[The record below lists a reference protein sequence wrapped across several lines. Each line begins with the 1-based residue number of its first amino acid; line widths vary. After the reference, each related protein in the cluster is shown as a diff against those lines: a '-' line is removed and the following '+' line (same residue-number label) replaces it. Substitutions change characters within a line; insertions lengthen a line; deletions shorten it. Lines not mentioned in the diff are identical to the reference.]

1 MSYKVPVEDINF
13 NLKAMG
19 LLKQIQKLSAFEE
32 ITDDL
37 VDAVIEEN
45 SRLVEDVIGPLNVIG
60 DLDHPVCKNGEVTLS
75 KGFKEAL
82 QLHSEGGWQA
92 LQHEPEYGGQGF
104 PKLLATVL
112 SENLN
117 AANMAFALCPVLTD
131 GCIEAITQAG
141 TEEQKRRFIPPMV
154 EGRWTGTMNLTEPQ
168 AGSDLALLKSKALRQ
183 DDGSYRISGQKIFIT
198 WGEHDGA
205 ENIIHLVLA
214 RTPDAPA
221 GVKGISLFV
230 VPKFLVNEDGSLGK
244 RNDVICT
251 SLEHKLG
258 IHGSP
263 TAVMVFGDNQG
274 DVGEGAIG
282 YLIGEENDGLRH
294 MFVMMN
300 EARFAIGLQ
309 GTSIAERATQQA
321 WTYAQERIQGTA
333 SEGGSR
339 EAVSINKHP
348 DVRRMLMTMK
358 SLTESSRAIALYAAS
373 RADLANHIEDS
384 EERAR
389 YQAIYEYLVPIVK
402 GYSTEM
408 AQEVATL
415 AVQVHGGMGYIE
427 ETGVAQLFRDARILP
442 IYEGTTGIQANDIIG
457 RKTMRD
463 EGAVAKYFVKEMQD
477 TASRLIE
484 HSNNDLRFIGQRLDV
499 AVETYSKVIDFLL
512 DLGAKKAM
520 NQAFSASVPY
530 LMLAGYSHSA
540 WQLGR
545 QALVA
550 VQSDGSDG
558 SKVKVATALF
568 YAAHITPRVLSLA
581 DAIIAS
587 EQCVR
592 SFDSISFDD

>member
-13 NLKAMG
+13 NLKTMG
-19 LLKQIQKLSAFEE
+19 LLEQIQHLSGFEE

-45 SRLVEDVIGPLNVIG
+45 SRLVEDEIAPLNIVG
-60 DLDHPVCKNGEVTLS
+60 DQDHPVCNNGEVTLS

-82 QLHSEGGWQA
+82 NLFAEGGWQA
-92 LQHEPEYGGQGF
+92 LQHDPEFGGQGF

-112 SENLN
+112 AENLN
-117 AANMAFALCPVLTD
+117 AANMAFALCPGLTD
-131 GCIEAITQAG
+131 GCIEAVSQAG
-141 TEEQKRRFIPPMV
+141 TEEQKQLFIPPMV

-168 AGSDLALLKSKALRQ
+168 AGSDLALLKTRAIPQ
-183 DDGSYRISGQKIFIT
+183 EDGTYRISGQKIFIT

-230 VPKFLVNEDGSLGK
+230 VPKFLVNDDGSLGK
-244 RNDVICT
+244 RNDVICA

-263 TAVMVFGDNQG
+263 TAVMVFGDNKG
-274 DVGEGAIG
+274 EVGEGAIG

-309 GTSIAERATQQA
+309 GTSISERAMQQA
-321 WTYAQERIQGTA
+321 WAYAQERLQGTA
-333 SEGGSR
+333 VEGGGR
-339 EAVSINKHP
+339 ETVTINKHP

-373 RADLANHIEDS
+373 RADLANHHADP
-384 EERAR
+384 EERRR

-408 AQEVATL
+408 AQEVTSL
-415 AVQVHGGMGYIE
+415 AVQVHGGMGFIE
-427 ETGVAQLFRDARILP
+427 ETGVAQFFRDARILP
-442 IYEGTTGIQANDIIG
+442 IYEGTTAIQANDIIG

-463 EGAVAKYFVKEMQD
+463 EGAVAKYFVEEMQD
-477 TASRLIE
+477 TVNQMLAHE
-484 HSNNDLRFIGQRLDV
+484 NEDLRFIGQRLER
-499 AVETYSKVIDFLL
+499 AVNSYDEVIDFLIK
-512 DLGAKKAM
+512 LGANKSM

-530 LMLAGYSHSA
+530 LMLAGYTHSA
-540 WQLGR
+540 WQLAR

-550 VQSDGSDG
+550 AAMENANTE
-558 SKVKVATALF
+558 KVATALF
-568 YAAHITPRVLSLA
+568 YAAHITPRISSLA
-581 DAIIAS
+581 EAAMSS
-587 EQCVR
+587 EQCVK
-592 SFDSISFDD
+592 SFDGINFEA

>member
-1 MSYKVPVEDINF
+1 MSYKVPVGDINF
-13 NLKAMG
+13 NLKVMG
-19 LLKQIQKLSAFEE
+19 LLKEIQELSAFEE

-45 SRLVEDVIGPLNVIG
+45 SRLVEDVIAPLNVVG
-60 DLDHPVCKNGEVTLS
+60 DQNHPVCQDGAVTLS

-92 LQHEPEYGGQGF
+92 LQHDPEYGGQGF

-141 TEEQKRRFIPPMV
+141 SEEQKQRFIPPMV

-168 AGSDLALLKSKALRQ
+168 AGSDLALLKSKAVRQ
-183 DDGSYRISGQKIFIT
+183 DDGTYRISGQKIFIT

-263 TAVMVFGDNQG
+263 TAVMVFGDNKG
-274 DVGEGAIG
+274 EVGEGAIG

-333 SEGGSR
+333 VEGGSR
-339 EAVSINKHP
+339 ESVSINKHP
-348 DVRRMLMTMK
+348 DVRRMLMTMR
-358 SLTESSRAIALYAAS
+358 SLTEGSRAIALYAAS
-373 RADLANHIEDS
+373 RADLANHLEDP

-408 AQEVATL
+408 AQEVASL

-477 TASRLIE
+477 TTSRLLD
-484 HSNNDLRFIGQRLDV
+484 SGDNDLRFIAQKLDA
-499 AVETYSKVIDFLL
+499 AVEAYAEVVDFLI

-520 NQAFSASVPY
+520 NQAFSGSVPY
-530 LMLAGYSHSA
+530 LMLAGYTHSV
-540 WQLGR
+540 WQLAR

-550 VQSDGSDG
+550 AESGKSGSE
-558 SKVKVATALF
+558 KVATALF
-568 YAAHITPRVLSLA
+568 YAAHIAPRVLSLA
-581 DAIIAS
+581 DAVMAS
-587 EQCVR
+587 EECVR
-592 SFDSISFDD
+592 SFEGISFDA

>member
-13 NLKAMG
+13 NLKTMG
-19 LLKQIQKLSAFEE
+19 LLEQVQNLSGFEE
-32 ITDDL
+32 ITEDL

-45 SRLVEDVIGPLNVIG
+45 SRLVEEEIAPLNSVG
-60 DLDHPVCKNGEVTLS
+60 DLDHPICTNGEVKLS

-82 QLHSEGGWQA
+82 ALFSEGGWQA
-92 LQHEPEYGGQGF
+92 LQHAPEYGGQGF

-112 SENLN
+112 AENLN

-141 TEEQKRRFIPPMV
+141 TDEQKQCFIPPMV

-168 AGSDLALLKSKALRQ
+168 AGSDLALLKAKAVRQ

-214 RTPDAPA
+214 RTPDAPQ

-230 VPKFLVNEDGSLGK
+230 VPKFLLNEDGSLGK
-244 RNDVICT
+244 RNDVFCA

-263 TAVMVFGDNQG
+263 TAVMVFGDNKG
-274 DVGEGAIG
+274 EVGEGAIA
-282 YLIGEENDGLRH
+282 YLLGEENDGLSH

-309 GTSIAERATQQA
+309 GTSISERATQQA
-321 WTYAQERIQGTA
+321 WTYAQDRIQGTA
-333 SEGGSR
+333 VEGTNR

-358 SLTESSRAIALYAAS
+358 SLTEGSRAIALYAAS
-373 RADLANHIEDS
+373 RADLANHHENPQ
-384 EERAR
+384 ERTR

-427 ETGVAQLFRDARILP
+427 ETGVAQFFRDARILP
-442 IYEGTTGIQANDIIG
+442 IYEGTTAIQANDIIG

-463 EGAVAKYFVKEMQD
+463 EGAVAKYFVEEMHD
-477 TASRLIE
+477 TASSLVA
-484 HSNNDLRFIGQRLDV
+484 HANNDLRFIGEKLRI
-499 AVETYSKVIDFLL
+499 AVEAYEGVIDYLIN
-512 DLGAKKAM
+512 LGANKAM

-530 LMLAGYSHSA
+530 LMLAGYCHSA
-540 WQLGR
+540 WQLAR

-550 VQSDGSDG
+550 VELDGLGAD
-558 SKVKVATALF
+558 KVATSLF

-581 DAIIAS
+581 DAVMAS
-587 EQCVR
+587 EQCIK
-592 SFDSISFDD
+592 SFDSINFDA

>member
-1 MSYKVPVEDINF
+1 MSYKVPVGDINF
-13 NLKAMG
+13 NLKVMG
-19 LLKQIQKLSAFEE
+19 LLKEIQELSAFEE

-45 SRLVEDVIGPLNVIG
+45 SRLVEDVIAPLNVVG
-60 DLDHPVCKNGEVTLS
+60 DQNHPVCQDGAVTLS

-92 LQHEPEYGGQGF
+92 LQHDPEYGGQGF

-141 TEEQKRRFIPPMV
+141 SEEQKKRFIPPMV

-168 AGSDLALLKSKALRQ
+168 AGSDLALLKSKAVRQ
-183 DDGSYRISGQKIFIT
+183 DDGIYRISGQKIFIT

-263 TAVMVFGDNQG
+263 TAVMVFGDNKG
-274 DVGEGAIG
+274 EVGEGAIG

-333 SEGGSR
+333 VEGGSR
-339 EAVSINKHP
+339 ESVSINKHP
-348 DVRRMLMTMK
+348 DVRRMLMTMR
-358 SLTESSRAIALYAAS
+358 SLTEGSRAIALYAAS
-373 RADLANHIEDS
+373 RADLANQLDDP

-463 EGAVAKYFVKEMQD
+463 EGAVAKYFVKEMHD
-477 TASRLIE
+477 TASRLLD
-484 HSNNDLRFIGQRLDV
+484 SGDNDLRFIAQKLDA
-499 AVETYSKVIDFLL
+499 AVEAYAGVVDFLI

-520 NQAFSASVPY
+520 NQAFSGSVPY
-530 LMLAGYSHSA
+530 LMLAGYTHSV
-540 WQLGR
+540 WQLAR

-550 VQSDGSDG
+550 AESGKSGSE
-558 SKVKVATALF
+558 KVATALF
-568 YAAHITPRVLSLA
+568 YAAHIAPRVLSLA
-581 DAIIAS
+581 DAVMAS
-587 EQCVR
+587 EECVR
-592 SFDSISFDD
+592 SFEGISFDA

>member
-1 MSYKVPVEDINF
+1 MSYRVPVEDINF
-13 NLKAMG
+13 NLKTMG
-19 LLKQIQKLSAFEE
+19 LLEQIQNLSGFEE

-45 SRLVEDVIGPLNVIG
+45 SRLVEDEIAPLNVVG
-60 DLDHPVCKNGEVTLS
+60 DQDHPVCTDGKVTLS

-82 QLHSEGGWQA
+82 ALFSEGGWQA
-92 LQHEPEYGGQGF
+92 LQHDPEFGGQGF

-112 SENLN
+112 AENLN

-131 GCIEAITQAG
+131 GCIEAVSQAG
-141 TEEQKRRFIPPMV
+141 SEEQKQLFIPPMV

-168 AGSDLALLKSKALRQ
+168 AGSDLALLKARAVKQ

-230 VPKFLVNEDGSLGK
+230 VPKFLINEDGSLGK
-244 RNDVICT
+244 RNDVICA

-263 TAVMVFGDNQG
+263 TAVMVFGDNKG
-274 DVGEGAIG
+274 EVGEGAIG

-309 GTSIAERATQQA
+309 GTSISERATQQA
-321 WTYAQERIQGTA
+321 WTYAQERLQGTA
-333 SEGGSR
+333 VEGGGR
-339 EAVSINKHP
+339 ETVSINQHP

-373 RADLANHIEDS
+373 RADLANHHADPA
-384 EERAR
+384 ERLR
-389 YQAIYEYLVPIVK
+389 YQVIYEYLVPIVK

-408 AQEVATL
+408 AQEVTSL
-415 AVQVHGGMGYIE
+415 AVQVYGGMGYIE

-442 IYEGTTGIQANDIIG
+442 IYEGTTAIQANDIIG

-463 EGAVAKYFVKEMQD
+463 EGQVAKYFIEEMQD
-477 TASRLIE
+477 TVNRLSSQ
-484 HSNNDLRFIGQRLDV
+484 SNADLKYIGLRLEK
-499 AVETYSKVIDFLL
+499 AVEAYQSVVDFLVE
-512 DLGAKKAM
+512 LGANKAM

-530 LMLAGYSHSA
+530 LMLAGYTHSA
-540 WQLGR
+540 WQLAR

-550 VQSDGSDG
+550 ARIDNVEND
-558 SKVKVATALF
+558 KVATALF
-568 YAAHITPRVLSLA
+568 FAAHITPRVLSLA
-581 DAIIAS
+581 DAVMAS

-592 SFDSISFDD
+592 SFEGINFNN

>member
-1 MSYKVPVEDINF
+1 MSYKVPVGDINF

-19 LLKQIQKLSAFEE
+19 LLKEIQELSAFEE

-45 SRLVEDVIGPLNVIG
+45 SRLVEDVIAPLNVVG
-60 DLDHPVCKNGEVTLS
+60 DQNHPVCQDGAVTLS

-92 LQHEPEYGGQGF
+92 LQHDPEYGGQGF

-141 TEEQKRRFIPPMV
+141 TEEQKQRFIPPMV

-168 AGSDLALLKSKALRQ
+168 AGSDLALLKSKAVRQ
-183 DDGSYRISGQKIFIT
+183 DDGTYRISGQKIFIT

-263 TAVMVFGDNQG
+263 TAVMVFGDNKG
-274 DVGEGAIG
+274 EVGEGAIG

-321 WTYAQERIQGTA
+321 WAYAQERIQGTA
-333 SEGGSR
+333 VEGGSR
-339 EAVSINKHP
+339 ESVSINKHP
-348 DVRRMLMTMK
+348 DVRRMLMTMR
-358 SLTESSRAIALYAAS
+358 SLTEGSRAIALYAAS
-373 RADLANHIEDS
+373 RADLANHLEDA

-408 AQEVATL
+408 AQEVASL

-463 EGAVAKYFVKEMQD
+463 EGAVAKYFVNEMQD
-477 TASRLIE
+477 TASRLLD
-484 HSNNDLRFIGQRLDV
+484 SKDNDLRFIAQKLDV
-499 AVETYSKVIDFLL
+499 AVESYARVVDYLI
-512 DLGAKKAM
+512 DLGAKKSM
-520 NQAFSASVPY
+520 NQAFSGSVPY
-530 LMLAGYSHSA
+530 LMLAGYTHSA
-540 WQLGR
+540 WQLAR
-545 QALVA
+545 QALTA
-550 VQSDGSDG
+550 AELGEAG
-558 SKVKVATALF
+558 GEKLATALF
-568 YAAHITPRVLSLA
+568 YAAHIAPRVISLA
-581 DAIIAS
+581 DAVMAS

-592 SFDSISFDD
+592 SFEGISFDA

>member
-1 MSYKVPVEDINF
+1 MNYKVPVGDINF

-19 LLKQIQKLSAFEE
+19 LLKQIQEMSAFEE

-37 VDAVIEEN
+37 VDAVLEEN
-45 SRLVEDVIGPLNVIG
+45 SRLVEDVIAPLNRVG
-60 DLDHPVCKNGEVTLS
+60 DQDHPVCKDGEVTLS

-82 QLHSEGGWQA
+82 QLYSEGGWQA
-92 LQHEPEYGGQGF
+92 LQHAPDYGGQGF
-104 PKLLATVL
+104 PKILATVL

-117 AANMAFALCPVLTD
+117 AANIAFALCPVLTD

-141 TEEQKRRFIPPMV
+141 TEEQKQRFIPPMV

-168 AGSDLALLKSKALRQ
+168 AGSDLALLKSKAVRQ
-183 DDGSYRISGQKIFIT
+183 EDGSYRISGQKIFIT

-230 VPKFLVNEDGSLGK
+230 VPKFLVNDDGTLAK

-251 SLEHKLG
+251 SIEDKLG

-263 TAVMVFGDNQG
+263 TAVMVFGDNKG
-274 DVGEGAIG
+274 EVGEGAIG

-309 GTSIAERATQQA
+309 GTAIAERATQQA
-321 WTYAQERIQGTA
+321 WSYAQERVQGNA
-333 SEGGSR
+333 VEGSHR
-339 EAVSINKHP
+339 VPVSINKHP
-348 DVRRMLMTMK
+348 DVRRMLMTMR
-358 SLTESSRAIALYAAS
+358 SLTEGSRAIALYAAS
-373 RADLANHIEDS
+373 HADLANHHEDS
-384 EERAR
+384 QERSHH
-389 YQAIYEYLVPIVK
+389 QAIYEYLVPIVK
-402 GYSTEM
+402 GYSTEI

-463 EGAVAKYFVKEMQD
+463 EGVVANYFVKEMQD
-477 TASRLIE
+477 TVSRLI
-484 HSNNDLRFIGQRLDV
+484 SCADINLRFVGQRLDV
-499 AVETYSKVIDFLL
+499 AVEMYAKVVKFLI
-512 DLGAKKAM
+512 DLGVKKAM

-530 LMLAGYSHSA
+530 LMLAGYTHSA
-540 WQLGR
+540 WQLAR
-545 QALVA
+545 QALVGA
-550 VQSDGSDG
+550 ELGESGVG
-558 SKVKVATALF
+558 KVATALF
-568 YAAHITPRVLSLA
+568 YAAHITPRVFSLA
-581 DAIIAS
+581 DAVMAS

-592 SFDSISFDD
+592 SFDGIRFDA

>member
-1 MSYKVPVEDINF
+1 MSYKVPVKDINF
-13 NLKAMG
+13 NLKTMG
-19 LLKQIQKLSAFEE
+19 LLEQVQSLAAFEE

-45 SRLVEDVIGPLNVIG
+45 ARLVEDEIAPLNVIG
-60 DLDHPVCKNGEVTLS
+60 DLEHPVCKEGEVKLS
-75 KGFKEAL
+75 PGFKAAL
-82 QLHSEGGWQA
+82 QLFSEGGWQA
-92 LQHEPEYGGQGF
+92 LQHDPEFGGQGF

-117 AANMAFALCPVLTD
+117 AANLAFALCPVLTD

-141 TEEQKRRFIPPMV
+141 TEEQKQRFIPPMV

-168 AGSDLALLKSKALRQ
+168 AGSDLALIKSKAIQQ

-214 RTPDAPA
+214 RTPNAPA

-230 VPKFLVNEDGSLGK
+230 VPKFLVNDDGSLGK

-263 TAVMVFGDNQG
+263 TAVMVFGDNKG
-274 DVGEGAIG
+274 EVGEGAIG

-309 GTSIAERATQQA
+309 GTSISERATQQA
-321 WTYAQERIQGTA
+321 WTYAQERLQGTA
-333 SEGGSR
+333 VENGSR
-339 EAVSINKHP
+339 DVISINKHP
-348 DVRRMLMTMK
+348 DVRRMLLTMK
-358 SLTESSRAIALYAAS
+358 GLTESSRAIALYAAS
-373 RADLANHIEDS
+373 RADLANHEDDP
-384 EERAR
+384 EKRAH

-402 GYSTEM
+402 GYSTEI
-408 AQEVATL
+408 AQEVTSL
-415 AVQVHGGMGYIE
+415 GIQVHGGMGYVE
-427 ETGVAQLFRDARILP
+427 ETGVAQYYRDARILT
-442 IYEGTTGIQANDIIG
+442 IYEGTTAIQANDIIG

-463 EGAVAKYFVKEMQD
+463 KGAVARYFIEEMQATSKELKD
-477 TASRLIE
+477 QE
-484 HSNNDLRFIGQRLDV
+484 NKDLQFIGERLAT
-499 AVETYSKVIDFLL
+499 AVETYEKVVNYLL
-512 DLGAKKAM
+512 DLGANKSM
-520 NQAFSASVPY
+520 NRAFSSSVPY
-530 LMLAGYSHSA
+530 LMLAGYTHSA
-540 WQLGR
+540 WQLAR
-545 QALVA
+545 QAIAAVA
-550 VQSDGSDG
+550 TADELG
-558 SKVKVATALF
+558 KTKVATALF
-568 YAAHITPRVLSLA
+568 YAAHITPRVLGLGNVVLS
-581 DAIIAS
+581 S

-592 SFDSISFDD
+592 SFDEIDFDA

>member
-1 MSYKVPVEDINF
+1 MSYKVPVGDINF
-13 NLKAMG
+13 NLKVMG
-19 LLKQIQKLSAFEE
+19 LLKEIQELSAFEE

-45 SRLVEDVIGPLNVIG
+45 SRLVEDVIAPLNVVG
-60 DLDHPVCKNGEVTLS
+60 DQNHPVCQDGAVTLS

-92 LQHEPEYGGQGF
+92 LQHDPEYGGQGF

-141 TEEQKRRFIPPMV
+141 SEEQKQRFIPPMV

-168 AGSDLALLKSKALRQ
+168 AGSDLALLKSKAVRQ
-183 DDGSYRISGQKIFIT
+183 DDGTYRISGQKIFIT

-263 TAVMVFGDNQG
+263 TAVMVFGDNKG
-274 DVGEGAIG
+274 EVGEGAIG

-333 SEGGSR
+333 VEGGSR
-339 EAVSINKHP
+339 ESVSINKHP
-348 DVRRMLMTMK
+348 DVRRMLMTMR
-358 SLTESSRAIALYAAS
+358 SLTEGSRAIALYAAS
-373 RADLANHIEDS
+373 RADLANQLDDP

-463 EGAVAKYFVKEMQD
+463 EGAVAKYFVKEMHD
-477 TASRLIE
+477 TASRLLD
-484 HSNNDLRFIGQRLDV
+484 SGDNDLRFIAQKLDA
-499 AVETYSKVIDFLL
+499 AVEAYAGVVDFLI

-520 NQAFSASVPY
+520 NQAFSGSVPY
-530 LMLAGYSHSA
+530 LMLAGYTHSV
-540 WQLGR
+540 WQLAR

-550 VQSDGSDG
+550 AESGKSGSE
-558 SKVKVATALF
+558 KVATALF
-568 YAAHITPRVLSLA
+568 YAAHIAPRVLSLA
-581 DAIIAS
+581 DAVMAS
-587 EQCVR
+587 EECVR
-592 SFDSISFDD
+592 SFEGISFDA

>member
-1 MSYKVPVEDINF
+1 MSYKVPVGDINF
-13 NLKAMG
+13 NLKVMG
-19 LLKQIQKLSAFEE
+19 LLKEIQELSAFEE

-45 SRLVEDVIGPLNVIG
+45 SRLVEDVIAPLNVVG
-60 DLDHPVCKNGEVTLS
+60 DQNHPVCQDGAVTLS

-92 LQHEPEYGGQGF
+92 LQHDPEYGGQGF

-141 TEEQKRRFIPPMV
+141 SEEQKQRFIPPMV

-168 AGSDLALLKSKALRQ
+168 AGSDLALLKSKAVRQ
-183 DDGSYRISGQKIFIT
+183 DDGTYRISGQKIFIT

-263 TAVMVFGDNQG
+263 TAVMVFGDNKG
-274 DVGEGAIG
+274 EVGEGAIG

-300 EARFAIGLQ
+300 EVCFAIGLQ

-333 SEGGSR
+333 VEGGSR
-339 EAVSINKHP
+339 ESVSINKHP
-348 DVRRMLMTMK
+348 DVRRMLMTMR
-358 SLTESSRAIALYAAS
+358 SLTEGSRAIALYAAS
-373 RADLANHIEDS
+373 RADLANHLEDP

-463 EGAVAKYFVKEMQD
+463 EGAVAKYFVKEMHD
-477 TASRLIE
+477 TASRLLD
-484 HSNNDLRFIGQRLDV
+484 SGDNDLRFIAQKLDA
-499 AVETYSKVIDFLL
+499 AVEAYAGVVDFLI
-512 DLGAKKAM
+512 DC
-520 NQAFSASVPY
+520 
-530 LMLAGYSHSA
+530 
-540 WQLGR
+540 R
-545 QALVA
+545 
-550 VQSDGSDG
+550 
-558 SKVKVATALF
+558 
-568 YAAHITPRVLSLA
+568 
-581 DAIIAS
+581 
-587 EQCVR
+587 C
-592 SFDSISFDD
+592 